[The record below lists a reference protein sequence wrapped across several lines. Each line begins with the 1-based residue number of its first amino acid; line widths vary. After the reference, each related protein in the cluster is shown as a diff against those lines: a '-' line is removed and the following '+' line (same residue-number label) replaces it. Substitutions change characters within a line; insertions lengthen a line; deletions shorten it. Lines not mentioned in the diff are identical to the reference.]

1 MAVQNDT
8 QWISFA
14 IFAVVMLGISLAFAV
29 PTGVSASKRG
39 MNALGWGALAFFTW
53 LMGLLLF
60 LLCKN
65 PVIDDVVCVKCGSR
79 IPKNHV
85 YCPFCGYKE

>member
-39 MNALGWGALAFFTW
+39 MNALASGAT
-53 LMGLLLF
+53 
-60 LLCKN
+60 
-65 PVIDDVVCVKCGSR
+65 IVVKTQG
-79 IPKNHV
+79 
-85 YCPFCGYKE
+85 